1 MSQSPVSCELHDY
14 IEIACMHRYRIK
26 IKLKG
31 GQTVTGIAVDTS
43 VTAEK
48 KEYLVIENGERQ
60 PIELT
65 QIARIEALSP
75 DAVFKVIDF

>member
-1 MSQSPVSCELHDY
+1 MSQSPISCELHDY

-31 GQTVTGIAVDTS
+31 GRTVTGIAVDTS

-48 KEYLVIENGERQ
+48 KECLVIENGERQ
-60 PIELT
+60 SIELT

-75 DAVFKVIDF
+75 DAVFKKIDF